1 MEKIIV
7 HAKFHTGHRQLGY
20 PGECRFVH
28 GHTWRGTVAIST
40 EEFPRDELDMSL
52 DFGHIKKI
60 MRDLD
65 HKILVT
71 GNDATFMNP
80 ELFEPEGIVVMKGK
94 GPSVE
99 NVAVYVWEH
108 VVETIRGKYPDRGI
122 DYRIEVTIRRR
133 SASSSSKSI
142 LCLDFANSITRPPL
156 NFVCE
161 LRDVR
166 ISPRA

>member
-20 PGECRFVH
+20 PGKCKWVH
-28 GHTWRGTVAIST
+28 GHTWRGTVTVST

-52 DFGHIKKI
+52 DFGDIKDI

-71 GNDATFMNP
+71 PQDATFLDP
-80 ELFEPEGIVVMKGK
+80 DLFEPEGVVVLQGK

-99 NVAVYVWEH
+99 NVAHYVFDH
-108 VVETIRGKYPDRGI
+108 VVALIQARYPERGLQ
-122 DYRIEVTIRRR
+122 YRIEVSIQETENNIFVVDKAVTI
-133 SASSSSKSI
+133 
-142 LCLDFANSITRPPL
+142 
-156 NFVCE
+156 
-161 LRDVR
+161 
-166 ISPRA
+166 